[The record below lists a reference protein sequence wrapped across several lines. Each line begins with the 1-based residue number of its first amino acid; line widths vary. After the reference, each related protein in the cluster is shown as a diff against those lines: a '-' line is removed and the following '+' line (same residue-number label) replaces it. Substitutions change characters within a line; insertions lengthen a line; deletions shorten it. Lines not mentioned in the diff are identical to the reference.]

1 MNTTTLLKEYQK
13 FSQGNKKGGDLQ
25 EFIKFFEFDFF
36 QFSADEKYRE
46 VAFKVIEMVLS
57 DPKIVNIG
65 NSFFFV
71 EMFKYL
77 DFDLTFKT
85 KLLKVFLDTFEID
98 VRGHISFSITEY
110 IAENYD
116 REQATEFLLKLKKN
130 KTGSVSLK
138 AVDYG
143 LRVLR
148 QKINS

>member
-1 MNTTTLLKEYQK
+1 MKKNTLLKEYQK

-85 KLLKVFLDTFEID
+85 KLLKVFLDTIEID
-98 VRGHISFSITEY
+98 VRGEISFSITEY

-116 REQATEFLLKLKKN
+116 KKQATEFLLKLKKN
-130 KTGSVSLK
+130 KTGSVSIK

-143 LRVLR
+143 LWIKGSSS
-148 QKINS
+148 KI

>member
-25 EFIKFFEFDFF
+25 EFINFFEFDFF

-77 DFDLTFKT
+77 DFDLVFKT
-85 KLLKVFLDTFEID
+85 KLLKVFFDTFETG
-98 VRGHISFSITEY
+98 VRGQISFSIAEY
-110 IAENYD
+110 IAENY
-116 REQATEFLLKLKKN
+116 EKKQVTEFFLKLKKN
-130 KTGSVSLK
+130 KTGSVSIE

-143 LRVLR
+143 LKVLR
-148 QKINS
+148 KNQIN